1 MQTKRNPI
9 LILCILLLV
18 FIKADGALT
27 MALVPDNVEE
37 DFWTRPYSMA
47 KIRQACIDVHGKE
60 WVKRAVLERKFVA
73 ASIELSNAGF
83 MQFSFRRV
91 DPKDLQDFKDVVDY
105 MAARNDTLYFGY
117 WDFNPYDFK
126 EISASPEALNR
137 YLHTWI
143 ELDKDIVL
151 DPVGY
156 FLRVGNPPDMTD
168 PDLVLI
174 HYPFNVLWGG
184 LLTYDISE
192 EYKEKC
198 KEEGYVDLSRMRFD
212 KTGVTDRDLDLYY
225 DYIVAENKQLLA
237 TRPKRTI
244 PIDVRYDATPNE
256 QGFYIK
262 WKYDYY
268 D

>member
-1 MQTKRNPI
+1 MQTYRSSI
-9 LILCILLLV
+9 LILGIMLLV

-27 MALVPDNVEE
+27 VAFVPDNIEGH
-37 DFWTRPYSMA
+37 FMTSPYNMA

-60 WVKRAVLERKFVA
+60 WFKRAVLERKFVA

-83 MQFSFRRV
+83 MQFSFKRV

-126 EISASPEALNR
+126 ETPASPEPINK
-137 YLHTWI
+137 YLHEHI
-143 ELDKDIVL
+143 PLHKKFVL

-174 HYPFNVLWGG
+174 HCPFGGLWGG
-184 LLTYDISE
+184 PLTYDISK
-192 EYKEKC
+192 EYEEKC
-198 KEEGYVDLSRMRFD
+198 KEEGYVDLSGRRFD
-212 KTGVTDRDLDLYY
+212 KTKVTDRDLDLYY

-237 TRPKRTI
+237 KRPKRSI
-244 PIDVRYDATPNE
+244 PIDLRYDATPNE

-262 WKYDYY
+262 WKYEYY